1 MSRQDKARV
10 ARAMTV
16 GGCLL
21 IGVCLVS
28 CGDGPASKRY
38 RIERDMLRAVRKE
51 QQLQIRTDAPPT
63 PEQARE
69 VLKTYERLLANNP
82 LPAGTAGADTTAVH
96 QIARIRAQAEFRI
109 VELQRF
115 LGDTT
120 AVRQR
125 LESGAQAYGWDPSLS
140 LRFRRALIEEAVAR
154 GDGAKAVRFYQQLA
168 SDLPARGPGG
178 RPNAEVLQAPIR
190 AADLL
195 NQMGQSEAAM
205 AELDRAE
212 VYYREL
218 ISDSPRDLT
227 AAWSWLQ
234 IAEASRRRGNLDA
247 AANALAQ
254 ARKAAVTD
262 SLLEPSILLGLA
274 VLEQEGKKDLPAAV
288 ELLRE
293 LRSAFPRRPD
303 LAAEAL
309 WREATCLGE
318 MRRTAEALALV
329 DSLEARYPRD
339 RVSIPR
345 GRIVAARI
353 LAQTGRWPEAQ
364 SRYRSL
370 QADFPTSNEALG
382 APFEIAAYY
391 SDQGETEAVRT
402 TLQRAIDGYTLL
414 VEDTSVPEETRRNAG
429 AMGVAALIRL
439 ERWSDAA
446 EAMIANVKR
455 FPRDPRSAVELIQA
469 AAIYK
474 DRLGNASRAAEI
486 LELMASSYPASP
498 LAEKAREEAV
508 RLRGR

>member
-1 MSRQDKARV
+1 MSRIRPFALRPEKIGAAV
-10 ARAMTV
+10 
-16 GGCLL
+16 LL
-21 IGVCLVS
+21 TCVFLSS
-28 CGDGPASKRY
+28 CSEGPTSKRY

-51 QQLQIRTDAPPT
+51 QQLQIRSDAPPT

-82 LPAGTAGADTTAVH
+82 LPGGATGADTTAVH
-96 QIARIRAQAEFRI
+96 QIARVRAQAEFRI

-120 AVRQR
+120 SVRQH
-125 LESGAQAYGWDPSLS
+125 LESGAQAYAWDPILS
-140 LRFRRALIEEAVAR
+140 LRFRRALIDEAVAR
-154 GDGAKAVRFYQQLA
+154 GDGSKAVRLYQQLA
-168 SDLPARGPGG
+168 SDLPARGANG
-178 RPNAEVLQAPIR
+178 RPNKEVLEAPIH

-195 NQMGQSEAAM
+195 NQMGQQDAAM

-218 ISDSPRDLT
+218 INDSPRDLT

-247 AANALAQ
+247 AARALAS
-254 ARKAAVTD
+254 ARTAAVTD
-262 SLLEPSILLGLA
+262 TVLEPSILLSLA
-274 VLEQEGKKDLPAAV
+274 ILEQEGKRDMPAAV
-288 ELLRE
+288 GLFRE
-293 LRSAFPRRPD
+293 LRSAFPRRAD
-303 LAAEAL
+303 LAAETF
-309 WREATCLGE
+309 WREAACLGA
-318 MRRTAEALALV
+318 MDQSGEALALI

-339 RVSIPR
+339 RANIPQ
-345 GRIVAARI
+345 GRAIAARI
-353 LAQTGRWPEAQ
+353 LTQAGHWPEAQ

-391 SDQGETEAVRT
+391 AGHGEVEAVRT
-402 TLQRAIDGYTLL
+402 TLQRAIDGYAGI
-414 VEDTSVPEETRRNAG
+414 VEDGSVPEETRRTAG

-446 EAMIANVKR
+446 DAMVANVKR
-455 FPRDPRSAVELIQA
+455 FPRDPRSAVELVQA

-474 DRLGNASRAAEI
+474 DRLGDPSRAAET
-486 LELMASSYPASP
+486 LELMASSYPSSP
-498 LAEKAREEAV
+498 LAEKAREEAA